1 LGTLE
6 GVSIDDAGQAGAGA
20 GTGGGAG
27 ARTGGGAGAGTG
39 GGAGAGTGQGC
50 GAGTP
55 RPLRRDAEQNRRRIL
70 RAASEVL
77 AERGLDATLDDVA
90 RKAGVG
96 VGTVYRR
103 FPRKEALIGALFDEQ
118 LSSLVAI
125 GERALAE
132 PDPWTGL
139 VGYLEA
145 AADLLTADRAL
156 RQILMFTSFSS
167 DQAARARAQLQ
178 PLVTRLVGRAQE
190 AGAVRADLRVT
201 DVPFIV
207 FMLAAAADY
216 ARPVRPA
223 TWRRYLALL
232 VDSLP
237 PARASTMALPEP
249 PLSPAE
255 MQSAMQCGPVYLR

>member
-1 LGTLE
+1 
-6 GVSIDDAGQAGAGA
+6 VSIKHASQDCA
-20 GTGGGAG
+20 GTG
-27 ARTGGGAGAGTG
+27 
-39 GGAGAGTGQGC
+39 
-50 GAGTP
+50 
-55 RPLRRDAEQNRRRIL
+55 RPLRRDAERNRQRIL

-103 FPRKEALIGALFDEQ
+103 FPGKEALIGALFDEQ
-118 LSSLVAI
+118 LGSLVAI

-139 VGYLEA
+139 VDYLEA
-145 AADLLTADRAL
+145 AAGLLTADRGL
-156 RQILMFTSFSS
+156 RQILMFTAFGC
-167 DQAARARAQLQ
+167 DQAARARARLQ
-178 PLVTRLVGRAQE
+178 PVVTRLVSRAQE
-190 AGAVRADLRVT
+190 AAAVRADLRAT

-216 ARPVRPA
+216 ARPVRSA

-232 VDSLP
+232 LDSLP
-237 PARASTMALPEP
+237 PARDSTTALPEP

>member
-1 LGTLE
+1 MGTLE
-6 GVSIDDAGQAGAGA
+6 GMSIDEPGED
-20 GTGGGAG
+20 
-27 ARTGGGAGAGTG
+27 
-39 GGAGAGTGQGC
+39 C
-50 GAGTP
+50 GAVTP
-55 RPLRRDAEQNRRRIL
+55 RPLRRDAERNRQRIL
-70 RAASEVL
+70 CAASEVL

-90 RKAGVG
+90 HKAGVG

-103 FPRKEALIGALFDEQ
+103 FPGKEALIGALFDDR

-139 VGYLEA
+139 VSYLEA
-145 AADLLTADRAL
+145 AAELLTADRAL
-156 RQILMFTSFSS
+156 RQILMFTAFGR

-178 PLVTRLVGRAQE
+178 PVVTRLVSRAQD
-190 AGAVRADLRVT
+190 AGCVRADLRAT
-201 DVPFIV
+201 DVPFAV

-232 VDSLP
+232 LDSLP
-237 PARASTMALPEP
+237 PARSATTPLPEP